1 MTKIVFLIF
10 TIFLSF
16 LNASNIDKKI
26 EQNQAQLDSNQK
38 KEASANE
45 KMKILAKNI
54 EEQNRDIA
62 TLERDIANINK
73 DINTHQELL
82 ESSEKKLN
90 QLQND
95 TKNLIIQKKQSEDE
109 IVNIIIEEFSVSM
122 ALNLASKESLQE
134 IIDNE
139 IFSLLSD
146 YSKEKIIKINEN
158 YNRLSKNTQQ
168 NQQEIDRLNNY
179 ILSREKKKNEFL
191 SLKSTHT
198 KSLANLQ
205 KEHNSYQ
212 NELKKVLDQQD
223 GLNSILADLKIL
235 KQEELKKAEQQRLKE
250 AQKAESLAQT
260 KDARNQE
267 FAKSLDLDV
276 RKIGSSTDGVKIV
289 KKKKKKT
296 IAPLKS
302 FKVEKLFGTYYD
314 PVYKIK
320 LFNESIVLS
329 ATEKDSKVF
338 SVLNGKV
345 VYAKKNAGILDNV
358 VIVQHSNGLHTV
370 YSHLDDI
377 APNIVVGKWI
387 QKGSVVGR
395 VNSNLTFQVT
405 KDSAYID
412 PKELFKI

>member
-289 KKKKKKT
+289 KYKGQKT

>member
-26 EQNQAQLDSNQK
+26 EQNQAQLSSNQK

-45 KMKILAKNI
+45 NMKILAKNI

-62 TLERDIANINK
+62 TLEKDISNITK
-73 DINTHQELL
+73 DINTHQGLL

-168 NQQEIDRLNNY
+168 NQKEIDRLNSY
-179 ILSREKKKNEFL
+179 IISREKKKNEFL
-191 SLKSTHT
+191 YLKSTHT

-250 AQKAESLAQT
+250 AKKAESLAQT

-267 FAKSLDLDV
+267 FAKNLDLDV

-289 KKKKKKT
+289 KYKGQKT

-405 KDSAYID
+405 KNSAYID
-412 PKELFKI
+412 PKDLFKI

>member
-26 EQNQAQLDSNQK
+26 EQNQAQLSSNQK

-45 KMKILAKNI
+45 NMKILAKNI

-62 TLERDIANINK
+62 TLEKDISNITK
-73 DINTHQELL
+73 DINTHQGLL

-168 NQQEIDRLNNY
+168 NQKEIDRLNSY
-179 ILSREKKKNEFL
+179 IISREKKKNEFL
-191 SLKSTHT
+191 YLKSTHT

-235 KQEELKKAEQQRLKE
+235 KQEELKKAEQQRLSE
-250 AQKAESLAQT
+250 AKKAESLAQT
-260 KDARNQE
+260 KDSRNQE

-289 KKKKKKT
+289 KYKGQKT

-329 ATEKDSKVF
+329 AIEKDSKVF

-405 KDSAYID
+405 KNSAYID
-412 PKELFKI
+412 PKDLFKI

>member
-26 EQNQAQLDSNQK
+26 EQNQAQLSSNQK

-45 KMKILAKNI
+45 NMKILAKNI

-62 TLERDIANINK
+62 TLEKDISNITK
-73 DINTHQELL
+73 DINTHQSLL

-168 NQQEIDRLNNY
+168 NQKEIDRLNSY
-179 ILSREKKKNEFL
+179 IISREKKKNEFL
-191 SLKSTHT
+191 YLKSTHT

-235 KQEELKKAEQQRLKE
+235 KQEELKKAEQQRLSE
-250 AQKAESLAQT
+250 AKKAESLAQT
-260 KDARNQE
+260 KDSRNQE

-289 KKKKKKT
+289 KYKGQKT

-329 ATEKDSKVF
+329 AIEKDSKVF

-405 KDSAYID
+405 KNSAYID
-412 PKELFKI
+412 PKDLFKI